1 MLELVG
7 NDERGRTGDVS
18 HEDAATNVLEKI
30 GHLEAETLGDVL
42 IKLGI
47 LCDRLQQA
55 SVCTG
60 DLSLAKSASKDLTRL
75 SFNYEN

>member
-1 MLELVG
+1 VPQDG
-7 NDERGRTGDVS
+7 RGADRWLKGHDDI
-18 HEDAATNVLEKI
+18 EEKI